1 MDQDRIEKIYNT
13 LEGFVIELDPDPVV
27 RGPAYLQDLISKT
40 RGYLNT
46 VSMFT
51 QEVHRETHH
60 LESQLDARQSAF
72 DIQADELLS
81 NDNRVRNL
89 PAVEDRL
96 AMINLLLSEDRR
108 AIETLKREIKSLGH
122 VAKAI
127 RHRQRELSATMSAI
141 RLQNTLIQAELRTGS
156 FYGDENNASRGNAW
170 GKGGPITEDIDA
182 NELDGIFDDASKELD
197 DEDVSDDESEVVEE
211 IIEDVDLEEGDP
223 SAPWEMDLGAG
234 DDEEEE
240 EPESEPEEEP
250 ESEEPEETETGL
262 SLAEDL
268 LVETSSEEPAEEP
281 IEELGELVEE
291 EEEDPAIAAFLGD
304 SDEDDLSDIF
314 SSL

>member
-1 MDQDRIEKIYNT
+1 MDQDRIDHIYNT

-60 LESQLDARQSAF
+60 LESQLDAQQSVF

-141 RLQNTLIQAELRTGS
+141 RLQNTLIQAELRTGA

-170 GKGGPITEDIDA
+170 GKGGSMTEDIDA
-182 NELDGIFDDASKELD
+182 SELDGIFDDASKELD
-197 DEDVSDDESEVVEE
+197 DEDERASEEDPEVAEE
-211 IIEDVDLEEGDP
+211 VIEDVDLEEGDP
-223 SAPWEMDLGAG
+223 SAPWEMDLGG
-234 DDEEEE
+234 DDEDE
-240 EPESEPEEEP
+240 EPASEPVEV
-250 ESEEPEETETGL
+250 ETGL

-268 LVETSSEEPAEEP
+268 LVETSVEEPTSEATEEPAEKP
-281 IEELGELVEE
+281 V
-291 EEEDPAIAAFLGD
+291 EEDPAIAAFLGD

>member
-1 MDQDRIEKIYNT
+1 MDQDRIDHIYNT

-60 LESQLDARQSAF
+60 LESQLDAQQSAF

-108 AIETLKREIKSLGH
+108 AIETLKREIKSLNH

-170 GKGGPITEDIDA
+170 GKGGSMTEDIDA
-182 NELDGIFDDASKELD
+182 SELDGIFDDASKELD
-197 DEDVSDDESEVVEE
+197 DEDERDSEEEPEVVEE
-211 IIEDVDLEEGDP
+211 VIEDVDLEEGDP
-223 SAPWEMDLGAG
+223 SAPWEMDLGG
-234 DDEEEE
+234 DDEDEEPASEPEAEE
-240 EPESEPEEEP
+240 EPVEV
-250 ESEEPEETETGL
+250 ETGL

-268 LVETSSEEPAEEP
+268 LVETSAEEPAPEPTEEP
-281 IEELGELVEE
+281 VEE
-291 EEEDPAIAAFLGD
+291 PVEEGEEDPAIAAFLGD